1 MKFLADMGIS
11 PRAVEHLRA
20 MGHDAVHLHELGLDR
35 MADTDIL
42 AKARAE
48 SRVVLTHDLDF
59 GDLLAASQAVLPSV
73 VLFRLQDMRPE
84 TVNRHLDALLAQ
96 HLPALESGAILS
108 VTERRVR
115 LRMLPIENKASRR

>member
-11 PRAVEHLRA
+11 PRAVAYLRTI
-20 MGHDAVHLHELGLDR
+20 GHDAVHLHEMGLDR

-42 AKARAE
+42 VKARKE

-73 VLFRLQDMRPE
+73 ILFRLQDMRPE
-84 TVNRHLDALLAQ
+84 TVIRHLNVILAQ

-108 VTERRVR
+108 VTEPRVR
-115 LRMLPIENKASRR
+115 LRMLPIGATRP

>member
-11 PRAVEHLRA
+11 PRAVAYLPTV
-20 MGHDAVHLHELGLDR
+20 GHDAVHLHELGLDR

-42 AKARAE
+42 VKARTE

-59 GDLLAASQAVLPSV
+59 GDLLVASQAMLLSV
-73 VLFRLQDMRPE
+73 VIFRLQNMGPE
-84 TVNRHLDALLAQ
+84 TVIRHLNLILAQ

-108 VTERRVR
+108 VTERSVR
-115 LRMLPIENKASRR
+115 LRVLPIGTSRP

>member
-11 PRAVEHLRA
+11 PRSVAYLCTL
-20 MGHDAVHLHELGLDR
+20 GHDAVHLHELGLDR

-48 SRVVLTHDLDF
+48 NRVVLTHDLDF

-73 VLFRLQDMRPE
+73 ILFRLQDMRPGS
-84 TVNRHLDALLAQ
+84 VNRHLDAILTQ
-96 HLPALESGAILS
+96 HVQALESGVVLS

-115 LRMLPIENKASRR
+115 LRMLPIQNKTPR